1 MALTDQEIEDKAK
14 TLIDNGVAKED
25 VISFIDAARSEQT
38 APSDQSAPDA
48 DPIEPGKPGGM
59 TRREWRRLPMG
70 TKLKAK
76 AKPYIEG
83 FKKLGEALKPEE
95 GEFANVSMDPSMAAW
110 YNPGGGV
117 QNVLLMSKAIEVA
130 EKYIHNP
137 EKGPVRRDVILE
149 AGIPLLVQAAT
160 APFSPAVQSTV
171 GGSTSAAMNG
181 IAQLLRISEGRQN
194 EFHWMRAAQ
203 AGALGSVVVA
213 GPLRTANALTK
224 PLLGTVSET
233 LKTGVKIGAVAS
245 ASELAAQIEET
256 GITEDGKKGEIR
268 PDAILAQGALPIIGS
283 IAIVPPQVFVS
294 GVATGL
300 SKVAQRASLAKSV
313 GFKPSVGQ
321 LLPERYAGIEEV
333 SAKAGGIGRGELSAA
348 QESFEEIARSPIG
361 DVIEKPKLWDEVKP
375 YLKQIDQQKSKVE
388 AFSAET
394 QEAMAARD
402 KAVADLQKA
411 RDSLNAEQEQA
422 ALKAVE
428 EGQSAALQNGLADI
442 DASARDIFKEMNV
455 GPLGREALTTP
466 QLLELASDTVV
477 KPANQLMKAH
487 FDAEFSKLPKLEP
500 VFDTSSI
507 RAKAEEQ
514 LAMRGVTGD
523 SEGLAKLQGAMNR
536 IKAMLPE
543 GQKASIQ
550 QMRNVQDELTRLV
563 KFGELTTSSEDHAIK
578 AAIHEIS
585 DTMGKQASAGV
596 LGKGAAGEDLGE
608 LFSTVNSQWKK
619 KMEFMDKPGV
629 ATLFEPS
636 ANNDSIYKIA
646 DGFLK
651 GEGATS
657 PEYRNLMEFADYL
670 RPMSPASSGMLKSQI
685 RDIVREAIITKSSQQ
700 MDSVSGN
707 YFANFDDLVK
717 NLEKVGAAPGA
728 LEELG
733 FVDREMIQ
741 QAKDLTTRFK
751 DATKMTAK
759 QVDTLLANPL
769 VAAAKKRQGTW
780 FRDTEKALADSQAR
794 NQIAEADLWGQLGDV
809 DKAESAVKKAENT
822 LAEAGFRED
831 GARVLLEEYQN
842 DPTKIVLNAASN
854 KGVDQFFATLL
865 NTNSTE
871 INNELVQKAMRA
883 FPTVTQEHIKSRLL
897 ADTLAKIN
905 SEFPYFTN
913 QRYGIDSEK
922 FLQRFSNLSKQTVN
936 DYRSRFVAVFGDEA
950 EEYLKKVETAADMMQ
965 EASREVKAYFSK
977 QDVGKDLGFVGTAR
991 AILRAVPNLMRR
1003 GEYWMATKLMMPTAE
1018 AYEKVTNA
1026 MPEALGAEV
1035 PTSERMSTLP
1045 QMALERANLEE
1056 TKLQQESK
1064 KQPVK
1069 SKKKANPSEKAGP
1082 DRDILNIAT
1091 SGESAPAEE
1100 APLFRPPA
1108 QS

>member
-1 MALTDQEIEDKAK
+1 
-14 TLIDNGVAKED
+14 
-25 VISFIDAARSEQT
+25 
-38 APSDQSAPDA
+38 
-48 DPIEPGKPGGM
+48 
-59 TRREWRRLPMG
+59 
-70 TKLKAK
+70 
-76 AKPYIEG
+76 
-83 FKKLGEALKPEE
+83 
-95 GEFANVSMDPSMAAW
+95 
-110 YNPGGGV
+110 
-117 QNVLLMSKAIEVA
+117 
-130 EKYIHNP
+130 
-137 EKGPVRRDVILE
+137 
-149 AGIPLLVQAAT
+149 
-160 APFSPAVQSTV
+160 
-171 GGSTSAAMNG
+171 
-181 IAQLLRISEGRQN
+181 
-194 EFHWMRAAQ
+194 
-203 AGALGSVVVA
+203 
-213 GPLRTANALTK
+213 
-224 PLLGTVSET
+224 
-233 LKTGVKIGAVAS
+233 
-245 ASELAAQIEET
+245 
-256 GITEDGKKGEIR
+256 
-268 PDAILAQGALPIIGS
+268 
-283 IAIVPPQVFVS
+283 
-294 GVATGL
+294 
-300 SKVAQRASLAKSV
+300 
-313 GFKPSVGQ
+313 
-321 LLPERYAGIEEV
+321 
-333 SAKAGGIGRGELSAA
+333 
-348 QESFEEIARSPIG
+348 
-361 DVIEKPKLWDEVKP
+361 
-375 YLKQIDQQKSKVE
+375 
-388 AFSAET
+388 
-394 QEAMAARD
+394 
-402 KAVADLQKA
+402 
-411 RDSLNAEQEQA
+411 
-422 ALKAVE
+422 
-428 EGQSAALQNGLADI
+428 
-442 DASARDIFKEMNV
+442 
-455 GPLGREALTTP
+455 
-466 QLLELASDTVV
+466 
-477 KPANQLMKAH
+477 
-487 FDAEFSKLPKLEP
+487 
-500 VFDTSSI
+500 
-507 RAKAEEQ
+507 
-514 LAMRGVTGD
+514 
-523 SEGLAKLQGAMNR
+523 
-536 IKAMLPE
+536 
-543 GQKASIQ
+543 
-550 QMRNVQDELTRLV
+550 
-563 KFGELTTSSEDHAIK
+563 
-578 AAIHEIS
+578 
-585 DTMGKQASAGV
+585 MGKQASAGV

-685 RDIVREAIITKSSQQ
+685 RDIVREAITTKSSQQ

-854 KGVDQFFATLL
+854 RGVDQFFSTLL

-922 FLQRFSNLSKQTVN
+922 FLQRFSDLSKQTVN

-965 EASREVKAYFSK
+965 EAKRTAQTYFK
-977 QDVGKDLGFVGTAR
+977 TQDTAKSAGLVGQAR
-991 AILRAVPNLMRR
+991 AALTAIPNLMRR

-1018 AYEKVTNA
+1018 AYEKVTKA
-1026 MPEALGAEV
+1026 MPEALGQ
-1035 PTSERMSTLP
+1035 RC
-1045 QMALERANLEE
+1045 
-1056 TKLQQESK
+1056 
-1064 KQPVK
+1064 QPV
-1069 SKKKANPSEKAGP
+1069 SV
-1082 DRDILNIAT
+1082 
-1091 SGESAPAEE
+1091 
-1100 APLFRPPA
+1100 
-1108 QS
+1108 

>member
-1 MALTDQEIEDKAK
+1 
-14 TLIDNGVAKED
+14 
-25 VISFIDAARSEQT
+25 
-38 APSDQSAPDA
+38 
-48 DPIEPGKPGGM
+48 
-59 TRREWRRLPMG
+59 
-70 TKLKAK
+70 
-76 AKPYIEG
+76 
-83 FKKLGEALKPEE
+83 
-95 GEFANVSMDPSMAAW
+95 
-110 YNPGGGV
+110 
-117 QNVLLMSKAIEVA
+117 
-130 EKYIHNP
+130 
-137 EKGPVRRDVILE
+137 
-149 AGIPLLVQAAT
+149 
-160 APFSPAVQSTV
+160 
-171 GGSTSAAMNG
+171 
-181 IAQLLRISEGRQN
+181 
-194 EFHWMRAAQ
+194 
-203 AGALGSVVVA
+203 
-213 GPLRTANALTK
+213 
-224 PLLGTVSET
+224 
-233 LKTGVKIGAVAS
+233 
-245 ASELAAQIEET
+245 
-256 GITEDGKKGEIR
+256 
-268 PDAILAQGALPIIGS
+268 
-283 IAIVPPQVFVS
+283 
-294 GVATGL
+294 
-300 SKVAQRASLAKSV
+300 
-313 GFKPSVGQ
+313 
-321 LLPERYAGIEEV
+321 
-333 SAKAGGIGRGELSAA
+333 
-348 QESFEEIARSPIG
+348 
-361 DVIEKPKLWDEVKP
+361 
-375 YLKQIDQQKSKVE
+375 
-388 AFSAET
+388 
-394 QEAMAARD
+394 
-402 KAVADLQKA
+402 
-411 RDSLNAEQEQA
+411 
-422 ALKAVE
+422 
-428 EGQSAALQNGLADI
+428 
-442 DASARDIFKEMNV
+442 
-455 GPLGREALTTP
+455 
-466 QLLELASDTVV
+466 
-477 KPANQLMKAH
+477 
-487 FDAEFSKLPKLEP
+487 
-500 VFDTSSI
+500 
-507 RAKAEEQ
+507 
-514 LAMRGVTGD
+514 
-523 SEGLAKLQGAMNR
+523 
-536 IKAMLPE
+536 
-543 GQKASIQ
+543 
-550 QMRNVQDELTRLV
+550 
-563 KFGELTTSSEDHAIK
+563 
-578 AAIHEIS
+578 
-585 DTMGKQASAGV
+585 
-596 LGKGAAGEDLGE
+596 
-608 LFSTVNSQWKK
+608 
-619 KMEFMDKPGV
+619 
-629 ATLFEPS
+629 
-636 ANNDSIYKIA
+636 
-646 DGFLK
+646 
-651 GEGATS
+651 
-657 PEYRNLMEFADYL
+657 MEFADYL

-883 FPTVTQEHIKSRLL
+883 FPQVTQEHIKSRLL

-922 FLQRFSNLSKQTVN
+922 FLQRFSDLSKQTVN

-965 EASREVKAYFSK
+965 EAKRTAQTYFK
-977 QDVGKDLGFVGTAR
+977 TQDTAKSAGLVGQAR
-991 AILRAVPNLMRR
+991 AALTAIPNLMRR

-1018 AYEKVTNA
+1018 AYEKVTKA
-1026 MPEALGAEV
+1026 MPEALRAEV